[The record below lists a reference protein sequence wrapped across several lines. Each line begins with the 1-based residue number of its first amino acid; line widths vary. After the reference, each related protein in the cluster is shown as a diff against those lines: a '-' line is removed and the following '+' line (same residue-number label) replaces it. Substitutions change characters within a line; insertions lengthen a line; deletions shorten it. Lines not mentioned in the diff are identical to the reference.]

1 MRLEDG
7 DIALRPH
14 TEDDVPAI
22 TAACQDSEIR
32 GGRACPPLHGR
43 GRARVRPRRG
53 RCRCFAVVDAETDE
67 LLGSLG
73 FGLEDHGR
81 AGFGYWTRKE
91 ARGRDVAS
99 RALRLLTR
107 WAARE
112 HGLARLQLIV
122 EPANTPSIRVAE
134 KAGFRREG
142 LLRSYLELKGTR
154 RDVYLYALLPEDSE
168 SHARAGATPNHH
180 PPLRLTPKSARVA
193 REVCRFGANPK

>member
-1 MRLEDG
+1 LRLEDG
-7 DIALRPH
+7 DIALRPY

-22 TAACQDSEIR
+22 TAACQDPEIPRWTSVPSPYTEEDARRFVR
-32 GGRACPPLHGR
+32 GLEDVYA
-43 GRARVRPRRG
+43 
-53 RCRCFAVVDAETDE
+53 FAVVDTATDE
-67 LLGSLG
+67 LLGSVG
-73 FGLEDHGR
+73 FGLEADGR

-122 EPANTPSIRVAE
+122 EPANVASQRVAE

-142 LLRSYLELKGTR
+142 LLRSYIELKGTR
-154 RDVYLYALLPEDSE
+154 RDVYLYALLPEDI
-168 SHARAGATPNHH
+168 
-180 PPLRLTPKSARVA
+180 
-193 REVCRFGANPK
+193 